1 MASTIALE
9 LKNWF
14 ASLTATNPIAS
25 SLGDTFTFGTN
36 LSVGV
41 ELNATQNLI
50 IMPTGGG
57 PPTHEGER
65 QNPSIMIMLKT
76 PNRARGMSTIQAVI
90 NTIHNKKNVIS
101 KGRLWANLSTPI
113 VLPNV
118 REGGEQVLYAVG
130 FTARHVKF

>member
-1 MASTIALE
+1 MATTIAYE

-14 ASLTATNPIAS
+14 ASLTATSPIAS

-57 PPTHEGER
+57 PPTHEGDR
-65 QNPSIMIMLKT
+65 QNPSLQIILKT
-76 PNRARGMSTIQAVI
+76 PNRARGLSTVQAII
-90 NTIHNKKNVIS
+90 NTVSNKKNVIS
-101 KGRLWANLSTPI
+101 KGRLWATNSSPI
-113 VLPNV
+113 PLPIV
-118 REGGEQVLYAVG
+118 REGGEQVIYVAS
-130 FTARHVKF
+130 FTAKHVKF